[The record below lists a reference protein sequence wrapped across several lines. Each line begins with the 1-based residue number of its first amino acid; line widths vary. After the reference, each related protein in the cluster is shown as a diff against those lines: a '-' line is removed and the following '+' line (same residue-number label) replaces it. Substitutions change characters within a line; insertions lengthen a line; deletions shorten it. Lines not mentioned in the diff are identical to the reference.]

1 MTELEKKIS
10 RRAVL
15 KGAVT
20 LAGATIGSSLLVN
33 NASAK
38 VPKAAMHYRDHPKNG
53 DECSTCIQFIPGSS
67 PTAMGTC
74 KLVEGS
80 ISPHGYCVAYSRK

>member
-1 MTELEKKIS
+1 MPDFEKKIS
-10 RRAVL
+10 RRSML
-15 KGAVT
+15 KGAA
-20 LAGATIGSSLLVN
+20 LIAGATIGSSLLVE

-38 VPKAAMHYRDHPKNG
+38 VPKAAMHYRDHPNNG
-53 DECSTCIQFIPGSS
+53 QECSTCIQFIPGSS
-67 PTAMGTC
+67 PKAMGTC